1 MICLQIHGCIEEAKL
16 LRKGGMRPGDRL
28 ILTKALGTG
37 ALFAADMRGQCA
49 GMHVDAAVASM
60 LHSNR
65 ASADILQQA
74 GATAATD
81 VTGFGLLGR
90 EEIKSCHSLVSKCH
104 PKRLHG
110 QSAIIR

>member
-1 MICLQIHGCIEEAKL
+1 
-16 LRKGGMRPGDRL
+16 MRPGDRL